1 MRDKCSM
8 RFRLISAFL
17 AAVVY
22 LLGAGENG
30 ACENDVSANGFTAR
44 DVQRQNDLTQGTG
57 SESAGNEPGTKSVI
71 KTEHVRGMN
80 NVLETENIL
89 ETENVVQS
97 AGGNNEHRLEPQ
109 SAQLD
114 ETQPIYKYTGN
125 LFSKKFHRPS
135 CPFARAMWRQNVI
148 RFQHR
153 KQAVDAGQKPCR
165 YCLPPTWKSVGAR
178 ILKAP
183 PAQEIE
189 GAKGLST
196 VENENDLPTV
206 TTESRQDRTDAGF
219 QPAAQ
224 H

>member
-22 LLGAGENG
+22 LLGARENG
-30 ACENDVSANGFTAR
+30 ACENGASANGFTAR
-44 DVQRQNDLTQGTG
+44 DVPGQNDLTLGTG
-57 SESAGNEPGTKSVI
+57 SACACNEHGLGTKSVL
-71 KTEHVRGMN
+71 KTEHVRGAE
-80 NVLETENIL
+80 NVLETD
-89 ETENVVQS
+89 
-97 AGGNNEHRLEPQ
+97 GGSNEHRLEPQ
-109 SAQLD
+109 VARLD
-114 ETQPIYKYTGN
+114 EAQPIYKYTGN

-189 GAKGLST
+189 DAKGLST
-196 VENENDLPTV
+196 VENGNDLPTV
-206 TTESRQDRTDAGF
+206 TTESRHESTDAGF

-224 H
+224 Y